1 MFSVGKYFQQNL
13 ILEKIIFLKNIFW
26 RSVRTEM
33 SGGGK
38 RPATFHSVFSL
49 DTFVKPQPKVVSR
62 FSQSL
67 IFRTSQTPKIS

>member
-38 RPATFHSVFSL
+38 RPATFHSVFS
-49 DTFVKPQPKVVSR
+49 
-62 FSQSL
+62 
-67 IFRTSQTPKIS
+67 